1 VFLSIFSDEL
11 RADVEKAFPVIRSW
25 GLERVDLRGLVFRK
39 GCERL
44 TKEELA
50 RVKELLEANG
60 LKLGAFQSS
69 VAKVHLPDAER
80 RAAELEK
87 IEGLV
92 RAADVLDCRLVRAFN
107 FWQPKGEKS
116 GEKGQLAVQPDQ
128 LQIVLD
134 TFEPIAK
141 RAREAGLVLAFE
153 NCGQTCAEVAALLD
167 ALGVPEW
174 GLAWDAS
181 NGWDS
186 DARKCDETEYLVAN
200 ARLARMMHVKATSAV
215 AELGGTVMPWDRILA
230 TCSAAG
236 LEGPVS
242 VETHNP
248 SGSPLSHEEASRKTV
263 EFIKVSWPT
272 AAPGDIHAA
281 ARPAAKRE
289 VSRSYEKNPVGFVV
303 VGLGMGHG
311 RSKTVTQTPGA
322 KLVGV
327 CDLRHGRAAR
337 SGEAFNVKHTTDLGS
352 WLADP
357 EVEVVYVLTETGNHG
372 KVAVRA
378 LEAGKHVITTKPMDA
393 SVKACDEMVRLAEE
407 KGLTLAVDF
416 GRRFESELLSLR
428 AAVRSGFFGKMLGGT
443 LTLNILRTMKYFRE
457 NGGWRGTRELDGGGV
472 LSNQCIHEIDT
483 VAFCL
488 GVPKRVKCDIWTQA
502 HEIEAEDLGCATWLY
517 EDGAVI
523 HHYATSSYP
532 FPTWYSRREHHG
544 TEGAY
549 VAERGGPSDRKAVY
563 FKGNEWTDEP
573 PERVEP
579 EWLSAADNFAAALRT
594 GAKLVCDGR
603 DGRRTQSILEA
614 MYTSA
619 YDRSGDWVD
628 VEPEVPGA

>member
-1 VFLSIFSDEL
+1 MFLSIFSDEL
-11 RADVEKAFPVIRSW
+11 RLDVEQAFPVIRSW
-25 GLERVDLRGLVFRK
+25 GLEHVDLRGLVFRK

-44 TKEELA
+44 TKDELG
-50 RVKELLEANG
+50 RVKALLDANG

-69 VAKVHLPDAER
+69 VAKVHLPDKER
-80 RAAELEK
+80 QAAELEK
-87 IEGLV
+87 LEGLV
-92 RAADVLDCRLVRAFN
+92 RAADVLGCRLVRSFN
-107 FWQPKGEKS
+107 FWQPKGD
-116 GEKGQLAVQPDQ
+116 EKGRLAVQPDQ
-128 LQIVLD
+128 MQLVLD
-134 TFEPIAK
+134 TFEPVAK

-167 ALGVPEW
+167 ALAVPEW
-174 GLAWDAS
+174 GLAWDAC

-186 DARKCDETEYLVAN
+186 DARERDETEYLVAN
-200 ARLARMMHVKATSAV
+200 ARRARMLHVKAASAI
-215 AELGGTVMPWDRILA
+215 AELGGTVIPWDRILA

-236 LEGPVS
+236 LGGPVS

-248 SGSPLSHEEASRKTV
+248 SGSPLSHEDASRKTV
-263 EFIKVSWPT
+263 EFVKKSWPT
-272 AAPGDIHAA
+272 AAPGDVYAA
-281 ARPAAKRE
+281 ARPAAKGE
-289 VSRSYEKNPVGFVV
+289 VHRSYEKNPVGFVV

-327 CDLRHGRAAR
+327 CDLREERAAR
-337 SGEAFNVKHTTDLGS
+337 SGEAFEVKHTTDLEP

-372 KVAVRA
+372 KVAMRA
-378 LEAGKHVITTKPMDA
+378 LEAGKHVMTTKPMDA
-393 SVKACDEMVRLAEE
+393 SVRACDEMVRLAEE

-428 AAVRSGFFGKMLGGT
+428 AAVRSGFFEKMLGGT
-443 LTLNILRTMKYFRE
+443 LTLKILRTMKYFRE

-532 FPTWYSRREHHG
+532 FPTWYSRLELHG

-549 VAERGGPSDRKAVY
+549 VAERGGPSGQKRGALY
-563 FKGNEWTDEP
+563 FKGSEWTDAP
-573 PERVEP
+573 PESVEP
-579 EWLSAADNFAAALRT
+579 EWQSAADNFAAALRT

-614 MYTSA
+614 MYVSA
-619 YDRSGDWVD
+619 YDRSGGWVD